1 MTIRQPIVTV
11 CGHVDHGKT
20 SILDALRNTSIQE
33 TEKGGITQKIS
44 FTSYPAEQ
52 LKKACPLIE
61 SSGIKLDIPGFLF
74 IDTPG
79 HAAFTNLRKRG
90 GGLADLAVLVID
102 INEGIKL
109 QTAEVI
115 QILKHN
121 KTPFLIALNKIDNI
135 SGWRTP
141 SRDEITKSNLKN
153 PSGGESRTPSRD
165 EITKSNLKSS
175 SERFDF
181 GQKSDLITEGKAR
194 VGGESRTPD
203 KEIPLKENIE
213 SQAMNI
219 QNTFNERYMTLIGS
233 LNSYGF
239 DSDLYYN
246 ITDFTKK
253 IALVPC
259 SARTQQGIPELTMML
274 CGLSQK
280 YLVDKLKLGENAKGV
295 VLEIKKEKS
304 GNYAEAILYDG
315 QLKKSDEIAFA
326 NLEGKIIIAKIR
338 ILEEI
343 EPLSAKFKPK
353 EIVHASTGLRIQL
366 VGQKGASSGE
376 KEEIFSGMPFEIY
389 KNNLQELKE
398 KFKEQIFESINSLL
412 EKQGIIV
419 KADSLG
425 SLEALLFLLKQNK
438 IPVLKAGIGSIKKT
452 DIASAKA
459 NLEINELDAVI
470 LGFNVLI
477 DEDAKFL
484 IQEQKDPKGISSGG
498 KIKILT
504 NEVIYKL
511 IDDAIEFRKQ
521 KAKEIEKRR
530 LMELAS
536 LFKIKILNQFVFRN
550 THPAIF
556 GIRVESGKIKKGLNL
571 IDETGDKI
579 GRLKNLQH
587 ENKPI
592 DEATEGMEIAVSVPG
607 INFERVL
614 SKKNFLYS
622 DISESQFKT
631 FKKNKDLLSSN
642 ELKTLEEI
650 SRIKREKNSEW
661 GR

>member
-20 SILDALRNTSIQE
+20 SILDSLRSTSVQE

-52 LKKACPLIE
+52 LKKTCPLIE
-61 SSGIKLDIPGFLF
+61 SSGIKLDIPGFLL

-90 GGLADLAVLVID
+90 GSLADLAVLVID

-135 SGWRTP
+135 SGWRT
-141 SRDEITKSNLKN
+141 NLKM
-153 PSGGESRTPSRD
+153 G
-165 EITKSNLKSS
+165 
-175 SERFDF
+175 
-181 GQKSDLITEGKAR
+181 
-194 VGGESRTPD
+194 
-203 KEIPLKENIE
+203 LKENIE

-259 SARTQQGIPELTMML
+259 SARTQQGIPELIMML

-280 YLVDKLKLGENAKGV
+280 YLVNKLELGKDAKGV
-295 VLEIKKEKS
+295 VLEIKKERS
-304 GNYAEAILYDG
+304 GNYAETILYDG
-315 QLKKSDEIAFA
+315 QLKKSDQIALS
-326 NLEGKIIIAKIR
+326 NLDGKPLITKIR
-338 ILEEI
+338 VLEEI

-353 EIVHASTGLRIQL
+353 EMVYASTGLRMQL
-366 VGQKGASSGE
+366 VE
-376 KEEIFSGMPFEIY
+376 KDEIFSGMPFEIY
-389 KNNLQELKE
+389 KNNLEELKE
-398 KFKEQIFESINSLL
+398 KFKKQLSESVNSLL
-412 EKQGIIV
+412 EKHGIIA

-425 SLEALLFLLKQNK
+425 SLEALLFLLKQNN
-438 IPVLKAGIGSIKKT
+438 ILVLKAGIGSIKKT
-452 DIASAKA
+452 DIVSAKA
-459 NLEINELDAVI
+459 NIEINELNAVI
-470 LGFNVLI
+470 LGFNVAI
-477 DEDAKFL
+477 DEEA
-484 IQEQKDPKGISSGG
+484 GILLKEE
-498 KIKILT
+498 KIKVLT

-511 IDDAIEFRKQ
+511 IEDAVEFRKQ
-521 KAKEIEKRR
+521 KTKEIEKER
-530 LMELAS
+530 LMGLAS
-536 LFKIKILNQFVFRN
+536 LFKIKILHQFVFRN
-550 THPAIF
+550 LNPAIF
-556 GIRVESGKIKKGLNL
+556 GIRVEAGKVKKGLNL
-571 IDETGDKI
+571 IDDKGEKI
-579 GRLKNLQH
+579 GRIKNIQH
-587 ENKPI
+587 EKTSIN
-592 DEATEGMEIAVSVPG
+592 EATQNMEVAVSVPG

-614 SKKNFLYS
+614 KDKNYLYS
-622 DISESQFKT
+622 DISEQHFRN
-631 FKKNKDLLSSN
+631 FKKNKDLLSSA
-642 ELKTLEEI
+642 ELKALQEI
-650 SRIKREKNSEW
+650 AEIKRKEKMDW
-661 GR
+661 GA

>member
-20 SILDALRNTSIQE
+20 SILDSLRSTSVQE

-52 LKKACPLIE
+52 LKKTCPLIE
-61 SSGIKLDIPGFLF
+61 SSGIKLDIPGFLL

-90 GGLADLAVLVID
+90 GSLADLAVLVID

-135 SGWRTP
+135 SGWRT
-141 SRDEITKSNLKN
+141 NLKM
-153 PSGGESRTPSRD
+153 G
-165 EITKSNLKSS
+165 
-175 SERFDF
+175 
-181 GQKSDLITEGKAR
+181 
-194 VGGESRTPD
+194 
-203 KEIPLKENIE
+203 LKENIE

-259 SARTQQGIPELTMML
+259 SARTQQGIPELIMML

-280 YLVDKLKLGENAKGV
+280 YLVNKLELGKDAKGV
-295 VLEIKKEKS
+295 VLEIKKERS
-304 GNYAEAILYDG
+304 GNYAETILYDG
-315 QLKKSDEIAFA
+315 QLKKSDQIALS
-326 NLEGKIIIAKIR
+326 NLDGKPLITKIR
-338 ILEEI
+338 VLEEI

-353 EIVHASTGLRIQL
+353 EMVYASTGLRMQL
-366 VGQKGASSGE
+366 VE
-376 KEEIFSGMPFEIY
+376 KDEIFSGMPFEIY

-398 KFKEQIFESINSLL
+398 KFKKQLSESVNSLL
-412 EKQGIIV
+412 EKQGIIA

-425 SLEALLFLLKQNK
+425 SLEALLFLLKQNN

-452 DIASAKA
+452 DIVSAKA
-459 NLEINELDAVI
+459 NIEINELNAVI
-470 LGFNVLI
+470 LGFNVAI
-477 DEDAKFL
+477 DEEA
-484 IQEQKDPKGISSGG
+484 GILLKEE
-498 KIKILT
+498 KIKVLT

-511 IDDAIEFRKQ
+511 IEDAVEFRKQ
-521 KAKEIEKRR
+521 KTKEIEKER
-530 LMELAS
+530 LMGLAS
-536 LFKIKILNQFVFRN
+536 LFKIKILHQFVFRN
-550 THPAIF
+550 LNPAIF
-556 GIRVESGKIKKGLNL
+556 GIRVEAGKVKKGLNL
-571 IDETGDKI
+571 IDDKGEKI
-579 GRLKNLQH
+579 GRIKNIQH
-587 ENKPI
+587 EKTSIN
-592 DEATEGMEIAVSVPG
+592 EATQNMEVAVSVPG

-614 SKKNFLYS
+614 KDKNYLYS
-622 DISESQFKT
+622 DISEQHFRN
-631 FKKNKDLLSSN
+631 FKKNKDLLSSA
-642 ELKTLEEI
+642 ELKALQEI
-650 SRIKREKNSEW
+650 CEIKRKSKSDW
-661 GR
+661 GM

>member
-20 SILDALRNTSIQE
+20 SILDSLRSTSVQE

-52 LKKACPLIE
+52 LKKTCPLIE
-61 SSGIKLDIPGFLF
+61 SSGIKLDIPGFLL

-90 GGLADLAVLVID
+90 GSLADLAVLVID

-135 SGWRTP
+135 SGWRT
-141 SRDEITKSNLKN
+141 NLKM
-153 PSGGESRTPSRD
+153 G
-165 EITKSNLKSS
+165 
-175 SERFDF
+175 
-181 GQKSDLITEGKAR
+181 
-194 VGGESRTPD
+194 
-203 KEIPLKENIE
+203 LKENIE

-259 SARTQQGIPELTMML
+259 SARTQQGIPELIMML

-280 YLVDKLKLGENAKGV
+280 YLVNKLELGKDAKGV
-295 VLEIKKEKS
+295 VLEIKKERS
-304 GNYAEAILYDG
+304 GNYAETILYDG
-315 QLKKSDEIAFA
+315 QLKKSDQIALS
-326 NLEGKIIIAKIR
+326 NLDGKPLITKIR
-338 ILEEI
+338 VLEEI

-353 EIVHASTGLRIQL
+353 EMVYASTGLRMQL
-366 VGQKGASSGE
+366 VE
-376 KEEIFSGMPFEIY
+376 KDEIFSGMPFEIY

-398 KFKEQIFESINSLL
+398 KFKKQLSESVNSLL
-412 EKQGIIV
+412 EKQGIIA

-425 SLEALLFLLKQNK
+425 SLEALLFLLKQNN

-452 DIASAKA
+452 DIVSAKA
-459 NLEINELDAVI
+459 NIEINELNAVI
-470 LGFNVLI
+470 LGFNVAI
-477 DEDAKFL
+477 DEEA
-484 IQEQKDPKGISSGG
+484 GILLKEE
-498 KIKILT
+498 KIKVLT

-511 IDDAIEFRKQ
+511 IEDAVEFRKQ
-521 KAKEIEKRR
+521 KTKEIEKER
-530 LMELAS
+530 LIGLAS
-536 LFKIKILNQFVFRN
+536 LFKIKILHQFVFRN
-550 THPAIF
+550 LNPAIF
-556 GIRVESGKIKKGLNL
+556 GIRVEAGKVKKGLNL
-571 IDETGDKI
+571 IDDKGEKI
-579 GRLKNLQH
+579 GRIKNIQH
-587 ENKPI
+587 EKTSIN
-592 DEATEGMEIAVSVPG
+592 EATQNMEVAVSVPG

-614 SKKNFLYS
+614 KDKNYLYS
-622 DISESQFKT
+622 DISEQHFRN
-631 FKKNKDLLSSN
+631 FKKNKDLLSSA
-642 ELKTLEEI
+642 ELKALQEI
-650 SRIKREKNSEW
+650 CEIKRKSKSDW
-661 GR
+661 GM